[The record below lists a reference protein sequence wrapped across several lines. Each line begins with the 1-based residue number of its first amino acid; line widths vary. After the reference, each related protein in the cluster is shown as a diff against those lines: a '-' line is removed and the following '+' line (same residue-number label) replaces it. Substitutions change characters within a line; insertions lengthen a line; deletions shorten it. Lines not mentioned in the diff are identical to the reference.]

1 MHIVSSRGHL
11 MTSCIKQMSQS
22 FDRMRTSTPDQRRVC
37 TAMDFRLMVLRGVC
51 ETRLLLNQNRKN
63 YLLSFRCSMVR
74 FILFIFFYLLSL
86 LSSFFSLSSLSSLS
100 SSSSSSSLSFSSP
113 LMFLTI
119 FILFLSSLLLL
130 ILYYYYYY
138 LVAATTQ
145 GVSKAR
151 KAEQYGAKGAYECPC
166 YLYARRTD
174 LYYIFIVDLPP
185 GKNHSPTHWILRGVA
200 LLCNTEC

>member
-1 MHIVSSRGHL
+1 
-11 MTSCIKQMSQS
+11 MT
-22 FDRMRTSTPDQRRVC
+22 
-37 TAMDFRLMVLRGVC
+37 
-51 ETRLLLNQNRKN
+51 
-63 YLLSFRCSMVR
+63 
-74 FILFIFFYLLSL
+74 
-86 LSSFFSLSSLSSLS
+86 
-100 SSSSSSSLSFSSP
+100 SSSSLSLSLSSP